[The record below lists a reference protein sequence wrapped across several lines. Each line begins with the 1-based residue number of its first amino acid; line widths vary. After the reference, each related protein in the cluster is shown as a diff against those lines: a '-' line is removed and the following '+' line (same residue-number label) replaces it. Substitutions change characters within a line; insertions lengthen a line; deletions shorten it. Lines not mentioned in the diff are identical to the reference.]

1 MASLSYP
8 FLLSLHPSPLKE
20 TFPEYIRHLTGAV
33 NIKFKFILCTTFDFK
48 ADYTSVVK
56 GGHRGGAEEASWA
69 SAGPKALLTPS
80 NSLGLILVALS
91 KGPWAAPSTP
101 DHMCPLYHSPANPA
115 PTVGTSPLERGYG
128 PLWVGGGPGP

>member
-101 DHMCPLYHSPANPA
+101 DHMCPLYHSPTNPA